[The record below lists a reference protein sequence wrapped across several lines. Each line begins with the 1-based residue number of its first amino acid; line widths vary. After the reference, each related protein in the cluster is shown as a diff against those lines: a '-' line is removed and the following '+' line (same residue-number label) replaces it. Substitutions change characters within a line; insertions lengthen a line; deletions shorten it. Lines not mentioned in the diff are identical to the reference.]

1 MSLELLGVGLADS
14 IPFSIGPA
22 DAITVSDAASGA
34 GRGGKAAPSKPSMAT
49 APPPKVIAL
58 RIFDDDAGRF
68 ARSLADVGGGLLVV
82 SQFTLYADCRKGRR
96 PSFADAASAPQAE
109 ALYES
114 FVARAREGRVPVAT
128 GQFGARM
135 AVALVNDGPVT
146 LVVDTAG
153 DA

>member
-58 RIFDDDAGRF
+58 RRIRRNLG
-68 ARSLADVGGGLLVV
+68 S
-82 SQFTLYADCRKGRR
+82 DCCLSSG
-96 PSFADAASAPQAE
+96 
-109 ALYES
+109 
-114 FVARAREGRVPVAT
+114 T
-128 GQFGARM
+128 
-135 AVALVNDGPVT
+135 
-146 LVVDTAG
+146 
-153 DA
+153 

>member
-1 MSLELLGVGLADS
+1 VQRVAEARVVVDGAVVGDIGHGLCVLLGVAR
-14 IPFSIGPA
+14 
-22 DAITVSDAASGA
+22 SDTEREAEALC
-34 GRGGKAAPSKPSMAT
+34 R
-49 APPPKVIAL
+49 KVIAL

-96 PSFADAASAPQAE
+96 PSFADAAPAPQAE

-114 FVARAREGRVPVAT
+114 FVARARESRVPVAT
-128 GQFGARM
+128 GRFGARM

-153 DA
+153 EA